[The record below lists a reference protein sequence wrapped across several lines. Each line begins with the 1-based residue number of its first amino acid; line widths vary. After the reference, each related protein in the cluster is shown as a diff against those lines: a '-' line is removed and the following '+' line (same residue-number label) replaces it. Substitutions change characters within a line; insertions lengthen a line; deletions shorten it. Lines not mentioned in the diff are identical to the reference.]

1 MKRKDWKPRTAT
13 ERQYQISIEQI
24 NKALRK
30 RVKEVKTLQQ
40 LIDSFHRFSDSE
52 TFKKFTQELA
62 FNMVRTVAA
71 QNYKTWRE
79 AARASGRSAEI
90 YRLLNAEFGHNPK
103 LQAIVSSNAELIR
116 SIPKRNAETI
126 SKQAARYAI
135 EGRRADALLK
145 EYQDDLDTLP
155 GYQARTIA
163 RTEIAKTQSA
173 ITQIRAQELG
183 VDWFVWESSQDQ
195 RTRESHKHMQ
205 GVICRYSDLP
215 SPEALNGEKEIG
227 RYGPGEIFNC
237 RCFAAPI
244 VDESQVPEAVK
255 VYESGKIQ
263 RISRKKFLEIQ

>member
-1 MKRKDWKPRTAT
+1 MKRKDWKPKTQT
-13 ERQYQISIEQI
+13 ERQFQISIEQI
-24 NKALRK
+24 NQALRK
-30 RVKEVKTLQQ
+30 RVRKARTLPA
-40 LIDSFHRFSDSE
+40 LIDSFHRFSETDS
-52 TFKKFTQELA
+52 FKKFAQELA

-116 SIPKRNAETI
+116 SIPKRNAEI
-126 SKQAARYAI
+126 IANQAKRYAI
-135 EGRRADALLK
+135 EGKRASELLK

-163 RTEIAKTQSA
+163 RTEIAKTQAA
-173 ITQIRAQELG
+173 ITKIRAQEVG
-183 VDWFVWESSQDQ
+183 AQWAIWETSQDQ
-195 RTRESHKHMQ
+195 RTRSSHKHMQ
-205 GVICRYSDLP
+205 GVIFRLNDPP
-215 SPEALNGEKEIG
+215 SPEALNGEKDIG

-244 VDESQVPEAVK
+244 VDESQVPEALK
-255 VYESGKIQ
+255 VYEGGKIQ